1 METNHIAGAV
11 AAAALAAALAGC
23 SGTASSPTTTS
34 APATP
39 VSTTVATTT
48 TTSAPSS
55 SAPAQPSDYT
65 RLLIQTT
72 DIDAPMPFV
81 AGPPTTNPNGQPG
94 VAITFST
101 QPHPAD
107 QDGVTV
113 KEVHIRDTI
122 QVLPDAA
129 AATSALN
136 SAKAGQG
143 IVANPETAP
152 ANVGTGGTT
161 MSGKSPDGSKGVT
174 ALLFTEGRAFVT
186 LEFIGPLDPLPPPD
200 FVVDVGQKQ
209 DAAVKKGLGG

>member
-1 METNHIAGAV
+1 METNRITAGA
-11 AAAALAAALAGC
+11 AAAALAATLAGC
-23 SGTASSPTTTS
+23 SGTPSSPTTTS

-48 TTSAPSS
+48 SAPTS
-55 SAPAQPSDYT
+55 SASAQPSDYT

-72 DIDAPMPFV
+72 DIDAPMPFI

-129 AATSALN
+129 GATSALN

-143 IVANPETAP
+143 MVTNPETAP
-152 ANVGTGGTT
+152 ASVGTGGTT

-186 LEFIGPLDPLPPPD
+186 LEFIGPVDPLPPPD